1 MASRGPWAP
10 CLPSEQVLGVL
21 AGLSHVGAVQLS
33 VSVQGVLAQE
43 LPQVDEITS
52 QLEAIDVDARLL
64 PEAVGLWGRG
74 AHQHCSAH
82 RAHPQPKWECL
93 PLPSSQE
100 ML

>member
-21 AGLSHVGAVQLS
+21 AGLPHVGAVQLS

-74 AHQHCSAH
+74 AHQHRSVH